1 MTVVTLKDIA
11 KATGKSITTVS
22 RALNDYN
29 DVSEATKILVQKV
42 AADLGYVP
50 NIFAQRLQKQHTDTI
65 GLIIPTFGPRF
76 SDPFFSELLAGVGN
90 RAADLGYDMLVATR
104 SPGEAEVQTY
114 CSMVQGRQVD
124 GFVLVR
130 TRCKDARIECLK
142 KAKYPFVAF
151 GRAEVGNSFPY
162 VDEDGVFAMRLVI
175 QHLVSLGHRR
185 IACIA
190 PPPEL
195 MFATY
200 RKQGFLEGMVEAGIE
215 MDDALFRVGD
225 LTQRDGYEQAS
236 ALMDLPDPPTAIVS
250 CNDLMAF
257 GAMSAAQDRGFV
269 VGKDISITG
278 FDNIPMA
285 EHSFPSLTTLHQPI
299 YQIGGMV
306 CEMLIQLI
314 RGEEIDK
321 KHILLKPELIVRQSS
336 GMLTAY
342 NRR

>member
-1 MTVVTLKDIA
+1 MTVVTLKVIA

-22 RALNDYN
+22 RALNDYD
-29 DVSEATKILVQKV
+29 DVSEATKELVRQV

-65 GLIIPTFGPRF
+65 GLILPTFGPRF

-90 RAADLGYDMLVATR
+90 RAADLGYDLLVATR
-104 SPGEAEVQTY
+104 APGEEEVQAY

-130 TRCKDARIECLK
+130 TRRKDARIECLK
-142 KAKYPFVAF
+142 KADYPFVAF
-151 GRAEVGNSFPY
+151 GRAEEDNDFPY
-162 VDEDGVFAMRLVI
+162 VDEDGVYAMRLVI

-185 IACIA
+185 IACIS
-190 PPPEL
+190 PPPDL

-200 RKQGFLEGMVEAGIE
+200 RSQGFQDGLAEAGIGAE
-215 MDDALFRVGD
+215 DLLFRVGD
-225 LTQRDGYEQAS
+225 LTQRDGYEQAIV
-236 ALMDLPDPPTAIVS
+236 LLDLPSPPTAIVS

-257 GAMSAAQDRGFV
+257 GAMSAAQDRGLV

-278 FDNIPMA
+278 FDDIPMA
-285 EHSFPSLTTLHQPI
+285 EYSHPSLTTIHQPI

-314 RGEEIDK
+314 RGEALEK
-321 KHILLKPELIVRQSS
+321 EHILLKPELMVRQSS
-336 GMLTAY
+336 GLLTV
-342 NRR
+342 